1 MLKVTQCVNDKIGTT
16 GSSDSRACLE
26 GFCPRWVLLS
36 LAVWHVRSTGVGVGS
51 HSHLHT
57 KQMEE
62 PTGCRLRDFHLKVT
76 LALPI
81 LFFPPVSIKMLGK

>member
-1 MLKVTQCVNDKIGTT
+1 MLKVTQRVNDMIGTT

-26 GFCPRWVLLS
+26 GSCPRWVLLS

-57 KQMEE
+57 KQMEK

-76 LALPI
+76 LALC
-81 LFFPPVSIKMLGK
+81 LSSSSPVDIKMLGK